1 MHVSVKALRTLFQ
14 ATLDSSQSQEYWAK
28 KYFVIFKADFYLC
41 LDMFT
46 YKESVLL
53 YQEFIVEYD
62 IILAIYIP
70 AVITYENL
78 TVSQFVN
85 I

>member
-1 MHVSVKALRTLFQ
+1 
-14 ATLDSSQSQEYWAK
+14 
-28 KYFVIFKADFYLC
+28 
-41 LDMFT
+41 MFT

-53 YQEFIVEYD
+53 YQEFIVGYD

-85 I
+85 IEQIEHISCF